1 MTPDSNSLEVVIAI
15 PLVFGENDPPPIG
28 NLRQPQ
34 LVVLAS
40 AEMRLMTLK
49 TDAVERQ
56 SVQYRFAVLQILIQ
70 EKDEI
75 IKLQL
80 LLFPSG

>member
-15 PLVFGENDPPPIG
+15 PFILGENDPPPIG
-28 NLRQPQ
+28 NLRQPRFI
-34 LVVLAS
+34 VLTPL
-40 AEMRLMTLK
+40 EMRLMALK
-49 TDAVERQ
+49 TDTVERQ
-56 SVQYRFAVLQILIQ
+56 NVQYWLAVLQILIQ
-70 EKDEI
+70 KKDEI